1 MKRFL
6 SLRTNV
12 LACLAI
18 LVSQQ
23 VGAADRTLTFVYSP
37 NPANPGSN
45 QFINT
50 TRNEG
55 FCIDRPGSCGGQT
68 KSITTGIGRFSD
80 ATIVAGSTPS
90 QGVSVKVPAG
100 WHDVEVSNGSERAT
114 VRFRITGFSGRHSFD
129 RSVLEITGAS
139 NPVDAY
145 DALWVGGSW
154 GYGIAPCGYSAN
166 AVFGP
171 REYTFFWSIPESGD
185 FRCGSVNNFDLH
197 GFRFL
202 GHSLRYIVEMP
213 DPQSLPSGRYTGTK
227 TFHYGP
233 GLDFDFGATMNQ
245 PNVLNLNFDVVVD
258 HVLEASFPP
267 GSSTAVLQPQG
278 GWLQWLQRGR
288 RPEKLSIDQNFRFS
302 TNNAFKMH
310 IECQYTLGNQCGI
323 QNGSGHQVPVESR
336 VTLPAGINN
345 ASGQPANRQLLSPV
359 DKHVFT
365 PTRLVN
371 DSRAKLHFEV
381 GRDDVKDM
389 IDHHSGSK
397 YSGNVTVIWD
407 SDIAAP

>member
-1 MKRFL
+1 MKFFIGL
-6 SLRTNV
+6 TSKV

-50 TRNEG
+50 TPNSG
-55 FCIDRPGSCGGQT
+55 YCSDRPSSCSSGE
-68 KSITTGIGRFSD
+68 KSITAGITSIRTLIPTPPPSLEQG
-80 ATIVAGSTPS
+80 GSFKLP
-90 QGVSVKVPAG
+90 GG
-100 WHDVEVSNGSERAT
+100 WHDIEVSNGSEHAPL
-114 VRFRITGFSGRHSFD
+114 RFRITGIKATHQFGQN
-129 RSVLEITGAS
+129 VLDLTGMGSLEQAH
-139 NPVDAY
+139 N
-145 DALWVGGSW
+145 ALWQGGHW
-154 GYGIAPCGYSAN
+154 AN
-166 AVFGP
+166 AASPCSFGGTA
-171 REYTFFWSIPESGD
+171 YITVTFQNFYWNIPASGTS
-185 FRCGSVNNFDLH
+185 RCGKINNFNLVNFWINNF
-197 GFRFL
+197 GFK
-202 GHSLRYIVEMP
+202 YVVEMP

-227 TFHYGP
+227 TFSFGP
-233 GLDFDFGATMNQ
+233 GGDFDFGGVAMAPQ
-245 PNVLNLNFDVVVD
+245 VLNLNFDVTVN

-267 GSSTAVLQPQG
+267 GSSTAALQPQG

-288 RPEKLSIDQNFRFS
+288 RPEKLSIDQHFRFS

-310 IECQYTLGNQCGI
+310 IECQYTVGNQCGI

-371 DSRAKLHFEV
+371 DSRAQLHFEV

-397 YSGNVTVIWD
+397 YSGNVTVVWD

>member
-1 MKRFL
+1 MKGFL
-6 SLRTNV
+6 SLRSKV

-23 VGAADRTLTFVYSP
+23 VGAADKTLTFVYSP

-50 TRNEG
+50 TPNQG
-55 FCIDRPGSCGGQT
+55 FCILRPSACRGEE
-68 KSITTGIGRFSD
+68 KSIDTTVHRYSN
-80 ATIVAGSTPS
+80 ATIVKGSTPE
-90 QGVSVKVPAG
+90 QGVSIKAPAG

-114 VRFRITGFSGRHSFD
+114 VRFRITGFSGRHNFN
-129 RSVLEITGAS
+129 RFVTQITGAPDHPQAH
-139 NPVDAY
+139 ND
-145 DALWVGGSW
+145 LWVGQSW
-154 GYGIAPCGYSAN
+154 AN
-166 AVFGP
+166 ASSPCATLTAGSSTNT
-171 REYTFFWSIPESGD
+171 EYTFYWGIPASGD
-185 FRCGSVNNFDLH
+185 FRCGKVNNFDLES
-197 GFRFL
+197 FRFF
-202 GHSLRYIVEMP
+202 GHSLRYVVEMP
-213 DPQSLPSGRYTGTK
+213 NPQSLPSGRYTGTK
-227 TFHYGP
+227 TFRYGS
-233 GLDFDFGATMNQ
+233 GLDFEFGATMNQ
-245 PNVLNLNFDVVVD
+245 PDVLNLNFDIVVN

-267 GSSTAVLQPQG
+267 GSSTAALQPQG

-288 RPEKLSIDQNFRFS
+288 RPEKLSIDQHFRFS

-310 IECQYTLGNQCGI
+310 IECQYTVGNQCGI

-371 DSRAKLHFEV
+371 DSRAQLHFEV

-397 YSGNVTVIWD
+397 YSGNVTVVWD